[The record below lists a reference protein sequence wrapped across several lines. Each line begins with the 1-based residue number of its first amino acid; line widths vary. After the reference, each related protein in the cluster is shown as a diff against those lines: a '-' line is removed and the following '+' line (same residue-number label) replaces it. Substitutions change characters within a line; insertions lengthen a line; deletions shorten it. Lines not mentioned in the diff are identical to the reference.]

1 MNNFLARAAQTL
13 RKAFAAD
20 AATTQMLEKT
30 YVQVAM
36 SSRFGGN

>member
-1 MNNFLARAAQTL
+1 MNNFLARAALSL
-13 RKAFAAD
+13 RQALTTD
-20 AATTQMLEKT
+20 AATTRMLEKT

>member
-1 MNNFLARAAQTL
+1 MNNFLARAAQSL
-13 RKAFAAD
+13 RQVFVAD
-20 AATTQMLEKT
+20 AATTRMLEKT

>member
-1 MNNFLARAAQTL
+1 MNSFLARAARSIRQ
-13 RKAFAAD
+13 AFTTD
-20 AATTQMLEKT
+20 AATARMLEKT